1 MKTSS
6 ASARWSLL
14 LALMSMLTW
23 NGCASTS
30 KEADAEPVAVQEP
43 QAPDALRAPDA
54 PQATLSPSGTVVP
67 VQPFSPAYYAEH
79 IRAIEAGLRPLTSIP
94 APIDP
99 EPPMR
104 QLHDQK

>member
-1 MKTSS
+1 MNAGTRSP
-6 ASARWSLL
+6 RWGLL
-14 LALMSMLTW
+14 MVLAGALAWT
-23 NGCASTS
+23 GCASTP
-30 KEADAEPVAVQEP
+30 KEPEAEP
-43 QAPDALRAPDA
+43 QATTQEPPAPAA

-79 IRAIEAGLRPLTSIP
+79 IRAIEGGLRPLASIP

-104 QLHDQK
+104 QLHDQR

>member
-1 MKTSS
+1 MKASS
-6 ASARWSLL
+6 ASARWSLLL

-43 QAPDALRAPDA
+43 QAPDV